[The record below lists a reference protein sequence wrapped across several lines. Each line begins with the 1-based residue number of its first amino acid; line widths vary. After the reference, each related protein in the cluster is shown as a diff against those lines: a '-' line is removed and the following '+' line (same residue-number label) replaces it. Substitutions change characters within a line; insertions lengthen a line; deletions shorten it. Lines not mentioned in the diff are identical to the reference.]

1 MSYIIQIMTLSNTEA
16 WILADLWTHQ
26 KDFVFNSRILML
38 GFHPQRFRLNSSQ
51 TSVASQ
57 LVLLVKNLPANAVSQ
72 FSHSVMSDSL

>member
-1 MSYIIQIMTLSNTEA
+1 MSYIIQIMTLSNREA
-16 WILADLWTHQ
+16 WILADLWPHQ

-38 GFHPQRFRLNSSQ
+38 GFHPQRFRFNSSQ

-57 LVLLVKNLPANAVSQ
+57 LTLLVKNLPANAVSQ